1 MLKLFLIFFIFFKVI
16 YHHQSNDIWS
26 GLLPPLKILSPV
38 PGGSPVR
45 TSLPPANV
53 HEINKTL
60 HDNRNNNNNNQIHK
74 DENNDINDI
83 DESVRLQIH
92 ENNDNNNGN
101 GENYGSATSL
111 THDSILVESV

>member
-1 MLKLFLIFFIFFKVI
+1 MKVI

-45 TSLPPANV
+45 TSLPPAHV

-60 HDNRNNNNNNQIHK
+60 HDNEINNNNTNQIHK
-74 DENNDINDI
+74 NDNENNDINDI
-83 DESVRLQIH
+83 DTSERVQIG
-92 ENNDNNNGN
+92 ENNDNGN